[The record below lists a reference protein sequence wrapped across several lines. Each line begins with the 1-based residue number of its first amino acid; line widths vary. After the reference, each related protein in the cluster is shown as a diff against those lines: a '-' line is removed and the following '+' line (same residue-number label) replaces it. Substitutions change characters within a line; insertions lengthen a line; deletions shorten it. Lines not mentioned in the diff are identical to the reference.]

1 MGGCE
6 LSLVIGKGTKL
17 REGEIKVR
25 LSQVRS
31 GFVALG
37 DGS

>member
-17 REGEIKVR
+17 REGEVKVR
-25 LSQVRS
+25 LSHVRS
-31 GFVALG
+31 GYVTLG